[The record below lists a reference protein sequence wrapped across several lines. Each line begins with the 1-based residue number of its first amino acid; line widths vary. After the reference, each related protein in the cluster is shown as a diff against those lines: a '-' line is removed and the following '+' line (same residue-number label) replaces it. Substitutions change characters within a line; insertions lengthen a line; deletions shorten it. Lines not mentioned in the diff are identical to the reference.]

1 MKTNRRIFL
10 ILAATVSIAL
20 GAEAQGSNLVA
31 NSSFETTAYI
41 VDWPNQYGVWGGDMV
56 EFETAENGISPV
68 AGAKMLRFEGSNKS
82 GHGNTSGSQVC
93 QVLDLSDYTQ
103 LIQSGAAVATAS
115 AHFNRV
121 SVDTQTDSEF
131 AVRLYAYSGSVSQH
145 GDLKEAIGHLL
156 RRDTIL
162 FSDSDVATWETAVVE
177 MILPADTDFLTIE
190 IAANENI
197 YNDSAPPEFDGHYAD
212 VVTVSVTPE
221 PTTLCLLALGGLAM
235 LGRRKRG
242 MCK

>member
-1 MKTNRRIFL
+1 MEMNGRIIL
-10 ILAATVSIAL
+10 ILTAAVLTAL
-20 GAEAQGSNLVA
+20 GAEASGSNLVA
-31 NSSFETTAYI
+31 NSSFETGAYI

-56 EFETAENGISPV
+56 EFETAENDISPL
-68 AGAKMLRFEGSNKS
+68 AGAKMLRFEASNKS
-82 GHGNTSGSQVC
+82 GYGNTGGSQVC

-103 LIQSGAAVATAS
+103 LIQSGEAIATAS
-115 AHFNRV
+115 VHFNRV
-121 SVDTQTDSEF
+121 PGDIQTDTEF
-131 AVRLYAYSGSVSQH
+131 AVRLYAYSGAASQH

-177 MILPADTDFLTIE
+177 MILPADTDFLAIE

-212 VVTVSVTPE
+212 TATVFVTPE
-221 PTTLCLLALGGLAM
+221 PATLSLLALGGLAV
-235 LGRRKRG
+235 LHRRQRA
-242 MCK
+242 